1 MYKVHSNVIYK
12 VNMTEQPKYTII
24 KKDGPIEIRQYPALI
39 NAEVD
44 VKEATYRGAINIGFR
59 MLAEYIFGGNV
70 KAEEI
75 AMTSP
80 VQVTESENIAMT
92 KPVTISV
99 NDVYTVAFIMP
110 SKYTMETLP
119 APRNPA
125 IRLVPQEAKT
135 VVAIRFSG
143 FYQKNQVDK
152 AEQRL
157 RDWLEKEGLQT
168 KGEFIAA
175 GYNPPWVPG
184 IFSRNEVMVQVRM
197 DAE

>member
-1 MYKVHSNVIYK
+1 
-12 VNMTEQPKYTII
+12 
-24 KKDGPIEIRQYPALI
+24 
-39 NAEVD
+39 
-44 VKEATYRGAINIGFR
+44 